1 MNDTMI
7 EHNPLLDYDGPP
19 LSVLNVNLEMVDDKL
34 FTNIL
39 FGNRENYSGIGF
51 IFSGEWDGLVSM
63 NEFPE
68 GDKDIDF
75 ILRSEGL
82 EIYQVDD
89 IRRFF

>member
-39 FGNRENYSGIGF
+39 FGNRESYSGVGF
-51 IFSGEWDGLVSM
+51 IFSGEWDGLVCM
-63 NEFPE
+63 NEFSE

-89 IRRFF
+89 VRRFF